1 MHRRLLKNLRKIGI
15 LLLAIGLT
23 MALTLHIKMNL
34 KPERNDVTIFLDGPE
49 WSGEDLR
56 IAVLG
61 DLHLAPNDNDFE
73 KLSAILGEVSKA
85 DPDLIVFVGD
95 YTIHRDGALDIDQ
108 HRARIL
114 KLLKSV
120 GPLPYAAVLGNYET
134 YSWHHRWMREARYHD
149 VNVLD
154 NEVQIIETRR
164 GPVCV
169 RGLSDFW
176 TKQFEYV
183 AFSKACDGLRKFS
196 ITHDPAGA
204 FQPKMDGL
212 VIAGHTHCGQLSLP
226 VIGPIWVP
234 TTAPKAAHCGLYRD
248 NTRTVFVTS
257 GIGTSIL
264 PIRFGAP
271 AQWDLL
277 VIKFR
282 NFKHTVAG

>member
-1 MHRRLLKNLRKIGI
+1 LHRRRLKNLRKIGA
-15 LLLAIGLT
+15 LLLVIGLT
-23 MALTLHIKMNL
+23 TALTLHVKRNL
-34 KPERNDVTIFLDGPE
+34 RPERNDVAIFLDGPK
-49 WSGEDLR
+49 WSGEELR
-56 IAVLG
+56 VAVLG
-61 DLHLAPNDNDFE
+61 DLHLAPNDGEFK
-73 KLSAILGEVSKA
+73 KLAAILEEVSEA

-95 YTIHRDGALDIDQ
+95 YSIHRDGGLDIDQ

-120 GPLPYAAVLGNYET
+120 SPLPYAAVLGNYET

-154 NEVQIIETRR
+154 NEVQVIETRR

-176 TKQFEYV
+176 TKQFRYI
-183 AFSKACDGLRKFS
+183 AYSKSCDGLRKFS
-196 ITHDPAGA
+196 ITHDPAAA

-212 VIAGHTHCGQLSLP
+212 VIAGHTHCGQVSLP

-234 TTAPKAAHCGLYRD
+234 TTAPKAARCGLYRD

-277 VIKFR
+277 VIKSR
-282 NFKHTVAG
+282 DSK